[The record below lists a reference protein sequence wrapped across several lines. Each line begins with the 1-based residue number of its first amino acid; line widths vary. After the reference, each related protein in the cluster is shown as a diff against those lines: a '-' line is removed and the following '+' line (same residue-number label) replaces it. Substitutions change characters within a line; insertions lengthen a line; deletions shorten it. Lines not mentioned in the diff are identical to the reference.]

1 MKKNHLAV
9 KFIQK
14 EFIDY
19 SNDYRNKWIKFFFKK
34 NNVKIL
40 NKMTT
45 VNGINYSNS
54 GGYCYGFSYAF
65 LAYSTIDQNEKYFHK
80 MNDFLSIIN

>member
-19 SNDYRNKWIKFFFKK
+19 SNDYRNKWIKFFLKK
-34 NNVKIL
+34 T
-40 NKMTT
+40 M
-45 VNGINYSNS
+45 
-54 GGYCYGFSYAF
+54 
-65 LAYSTIDQNEKYFHK
+65 
-80 MNDFLSIIN
+80 